1 LTTSMKEA
9 AWLES
14 KERRFDMNI
23 EKILEGWETCHAVR
37 EVIANPLDEQVL
49 MNTKD
54 AESRRSQVRVAYHP
68 FDHCG
73 TDLESTK
80 F

>member
-54 AESRRSQVRVAYHP
+54 AEISKIVSPCGVSP
-68 FDHCG
+68 F
-73 TDLESTK
+73 
-80 F
+80 